1 MNATPGISLNLDNLE
16 KRTIRPILKGTWLG
30 WQALRRGLATSLYHR
45 GVPAETAQTILRH
58 ERAETTRKH
67 YIKLQTSAEGL
78 AAMKKLERVVG
89 RKWGENHHRKTKG
102 KELKPA

>member
-1 MNATPGISLNLDNLE
+1 MV
-16 KRTIRPILKGTWLG
+16 
-30 WQALRRGLATSLYHR
+30 GLAGVKTRPRDESLPPR
-45 GVPAETAQTILRH
+45 SPCGNGTTILRH